1 VHRVMEALSRKPFA
15 IVSHRGAAG
24 LAPENTLAALEAAV
38 RAGADVAE
46 FDVQRTADG
55 VLVASHDPVLT
66 AEGGVRVDIRSSRY
80 EDLSSVRVCGER
92 VPRIE
97 EIVEAARGRI
107 ALFLEVKVAG
117 DAAPLVELLRRL
129 DALDY
134 VAVISFEE
142 EAIRVA
148 KRLEPGLAAGI
159 IYFRPP
165 GKIVECKRLLRC
177 EIVLPRY
184 PLATEKA
191 VALAHRLGL
200 KVVAWTV
207 DDPGWAVKLARRG
220 VDAIATN
227 RPDKLAE
234 LRRRLAAG
242 EEGL

>member
-1 VHRVMEALSRKPFA
+1 MKRLMEALSRKPFA
-15 IVSHRGAAG
+15 IVGHRGAAG
-24 LAPENTLAALEAAV
+24 LAPENTLAALEAAI

-46 FDVQRTADG
+46 FDVQSTADG

-66 AEGGVRVDIRSSRY
+66 LEGGVRIDIRSSRY
-80 EDLSSVRVCGER
+80 EDIKDVRVCGER
-92 VPRIE
+92 IPRIE

-107 ALFLEVKVAG
+107 ALFLEVKVPG
-117 DAAPLVELLRRL
+117 DTAPLVELLRGL
-129 DALDY
+129 DAVDY

-142 EAIRVA
+142 EAVRTV
-148 KRLEPGLAAGI
+148 KRLEPRLAAGI

-165 GKIVECKRLLRC
+165 GKIIECKKTLRC

-207 DDPGWAVKLARRG
+207 DDTEWALRLARRG

-227 RPDKLAE
+227 RPDRLAE

-242 EEGL
+242 EPGL